1 MARQAPRVLAVVL
14 LLVAAIAAAGGG
26 YALGQSGGEDLDDAR
41 AAGATAGKRE
51 GLERGRA
58 AGEKA
63 GERRGRREGFS
74 ASYKPAYQAA
84 YKRGSGGGATE
95 APPPSG
101 QPADC
106 GPGLV
111 SASNGC
117 VPESEAKC
125 AAYQDFVPAR
135 AVSRRSSRAR
145 PRPSRTAHLDR
156 SPSGPRGRAP
166 SHEREPP
173 SHSSGWPSW
182 WRWPGSAS
190 PATP

>member
-1 MARQAPRVLAVVL
+1 MAPQASRVLAIVL
-14 LLVAAIAAAGGG
+14 LLVAGMAAAGGG
-26 YALGQSGGEDLDDAR
+26 YALGQSSGEGLDGAR

-51 GLERGRA
+51 GLELGRA

-74 ASYKPAYQAA
+74 ASYKRAYQAA

-101 QPADC
+101 QSTDC

-125 AAYQDFVPAR
+125 AAYQDFVPGKGCVPPLQPGETEAKPNCPPGQ
-135 AVSRRSSRAR
+135 V
-145 PRPSRTAHLDR
+145 PVGT
-156 SPSGPRGRAP
+156 SGACAKP
-166 SHEREPP
+166 
-173 SHSSGWPSW
+173 
-182 WRWPGSAS
+182 
-190 PATP
+190 